1 MNKLITS
8 LIVVL
13 TAANINAQQLT
24 ELPKLVV
31 GISVD
36 QLRSD
41 YLQFLF
47 KAFGEKGFKRLI
59 QNGVFYE
66 DVEFAIEYTDRAS
79 TMATVYTGAYPYHNG
94 IISSSIFNSSNLR
107 IESIFN
113 DIAFMGNYTS
123 QTVSPKAI
131 KSSTLADELKIS
143 SKGFSRVYSV
153 APEMEQAIIG
163 AGHAANGAFWIENI
177 SGRWASST
185 FYNEIPF
192 YIERYNRT
200 DGIEKRIDNTVW
212 QPLKPITEYS
222 LLPYCSDDWNF
233 KHSFSGL
240 KKDKYK
246 IYKTSGVINQEIN
259 KIAELLIS
267 KEGLGQR
274 AFPDFISLSYNAGT
288 YLEGNNDYYS
298 LEIQDT
304 YLRLDNDIADLLEII
319 DKNVGLNNTF
329 IFLTSSGN
337 LNNEDIPAERF
348 NIPYG
353 EFRPDRC
360 TALLNTYLMALYGQE
375 NWVVGYN
382 NQQIYLNN
390 SLIEDRKIDVSD
402 IQSKAAEFVIQFS
415 GVQDVVTSL
424 QLLHGNWNENTKKF
438 RNSFSKNI
446 SGDLIL
452 SIQPGWQI
460 VFDNGVSANKTIRR
474 DAIKTPFILFHPSIK
489 GEKIVSRIDATEI
502 APTVSK
508 VLRIRSPN
516 ACNTAPL
523 F

>member
-13 TAANINAQQLT
+13 TAANLNAQQIS

-41 YLQFLF
+41 YLQFLYN
-47 KAFGEKGFKRLI
+47 AFGEQGLKRLI
-59 QNGVFYE
+59 QNGILYE
-66 DVEFAIEYTDRAS
+66 DVEFSMEFTDRAS

-94 IISSSIFNSSNLR
+94 IVSSERFNSSNLR
-107 IESIFN
+107 LESIFN

-123 QTVSPKAI
+123 QSVSPKSI
-131 KSSTLADELKIS
+131 KTSTIADELKIAS
-143 SKGFSRVYSV
+143 RGLSRVYSV
-153 APEMEQAIIG
+153 APEMEQALIG
-163 AGHAANGAFWIENI
+163 AGHAGNGAFWIENI
-177 SGRWASST
+177 QGRWASTT
-185 FYNEIPF
+185 FYKDMPF

-200 DGIEKRIDNTVW
+200 DGIDKRIDNTVW
-212 QPLKPITEYS
+212 QPLKPISEYN
-222 LLPYCSDDWNF
+222 LLPYCSDDWSF
-233 KHSFSGL
+233 KHSFSAL
-240 KKDKYK
+240 RKDKYK
-246 IYKTSGVINQEIN
+246 TFKTSAIVNQEVN
-259 KIAELLIS
+259 KIAEMLIS
-267 KEGLGQR
+267 KENLGKKDY
-274 AFPDFISLSYNAGT
+274 PDFLSVSYNAGT
-288 YLEGNNDYYS
+288 YMDGSSSYYS

-304 YLRLDNDIADLLEII
+304 YLRLDNDIAELLNII
-319 DKNVGLNNTF
+319 DKNVGLSNTF

-337 LNNEDIPAERF
+337 LNYEDIPAERF

-360 TALLNTYLMALYGQE
+360 TALLNTYLMAVYGQE
-375 NWVVGYN
+375 NWVLGYN

-390 SLIEDRKIDVSD
+390 SLIEDKKIEIKE

-415 GVQDVVTSL
+415 GVQDVVTSQ
-424 QLLHGNWNENTKKF
+424 QLLHGNWNKNSEKF
-438 RNSFSKNI
+438 RNSYNKLV

-452 SIQPGWQI
+452 SIQPGWEI
-460 VFDNGVSANKTIRR
+460 VFDNGVSNNKTVRR
-474 DAIKTPFILFHPSIK
+474 DAIKTPFLIFHPSIK
-489 GEKIVSRIDATEI
+489 GEKILSRIDATEI

-516 ACNTAPL
+516 GCNSAPL
-523 F
+523 N